1 MKVKAQNFHTMLG
14 HVANGCVV
22 IDESGNEYTL
32 KPSGNT
38 GWMLVD
44 ASGSDVSGFLGSAY
58 EVENFVVNKL

>member
-14 HVANGCVV
+14 HVTNGCIV

-32 KPSGNT
+32 KPSRNI
-38 GWMLVD
+38 GWMFVD
-44 ASGSDVSGFLGSAY
+44 ANGSDVSGFLGSAY